1 LQQIEKLM
9 TDMKDLIM
17 QRISHPYLQ
26 KYIQTPN
33 IDKDK
38 LLLII
43 SMLDQHGL
51 TKLEMKDFVVTT
63 MLIQIALD
71 THELVSNTT
80 NPIEKETSLKSR
92 QLTVLAGD
100 YFSGLYYKILA
111 DSNNLAMIRALSE
124 GIKEINEHKIFL
136 YQKDSDGIEKLM
148 NNIWTIES
156 ALINKLADYL
166 HESIWKDISSH
177 LLFMKRL
184 LVEKKMFLNEGTS
197 LLFDALAKVVFPK
210 NIHQLELSAEQRNYL
225 LLICD
230 KYVDFSVKKVEAGIQ
245 KIPEVNETLKNRW
258 SNILLQHDPIAKTY
272 VEEG

>member
-9 TDMKDLIM
+9 SDMKDLIM
-17 QRISHPYLQ
+17 QKISHPYLQ

-33 IDKDK
+33 IDEDK

-63 MLIQIALD
+63 ILIQIALD

-80 NPIEKETSLKSR
+80 NPIEKESSLKSR

-148 NNIWTIES
+148 NNILTIES

-166 HESIWKDISSH
+166 HESNWKDVSSQ
-177 LLFMKRL
+177 LLFIKRL
-184 LVEKKMFLNEGTS
+184 LVEKKVFMNEGTS

-210 NIHQLELSAEQRNYL
+210 NIHQLELSIEQRNYL

-230 KYVDFSVKKVEAGIQ
+230 KYVDFSVKKVEVGIQ

>member
-9 TDMKDLIM
+9 SDMKDLIM
-17 QRISHPYLQ
+17 QKISHPYLQ

-33 IDKDK
+33 IDEDK

-63 MLIQIALD
+63 MLIQVALD

-80 NPIEKETSLKSR
+80 NPIEKESSLKSR

-156 ALINKLADYL
+156 ALINKIADYL
-166 HESIWKDISSH
+166 HESIWKDVSSH
-177 LLFMKRL
+177 LLFIKRL
-184 LVEKKMFLNEGTS
+184 LVEKKVFMNEDTS

-210 NIHQLELSAEQRNYL
+210 NIHLLELSTEQRNYL

-230 KYVDFSVKKVEAGIQ
+230 KYVDFSVKKVEVGIQ

-258 SNILLQHDPIAKTY
+258 TNILLQHDPIAKTY